1 MSIDEKLY
9 TNWEHF
15 IVNNEVP
22 EDVSP
27 IIARS
32 WERCRMRLSPL
43 KSQPPTRLTSDHL
56 LSAQVARFDLISIA
70 RPILEDIHQ
79 YIDGSSSAVILV
91 NSAGYLLDMVSDP
104 DIEGLATDAGIFP
117 GTSLYES
124 QAGTN
129 AFSLALS
136 ERIPF
141 QVRGPEHYL
150 ISFHKFADSAAPIF
164 DLTGALLG
172 ALGVLTLVEQDHP
185 HSLGLAV
192 AGARAVEGQWQ
203 SEYLLAEQNSQLT
216 SLNAVLT
223 SIDEGIL
230 VWNEDG
236 IVIHANSAAFNI
248 LGCPAEKLMGQLVN
262 KLIHFP
268 NSINQARKMGT
279 PFSDLEA
286 ALNVEGR
293 PVTCV
298 ISLRYVRSGDSTRAT
313 VATMRPTKQVRALI
327 QRQIGTQ
334 PSVTLESLV
343 GNHPKIQRVRRLA
356 KSAAA
361 AQASIL
367 IRGENGTGKISLA
380 HAIHNYGPKRNSP
393 FVIFS
398 CASIP
403 SQLLIPELIGY
414 EEITNLD
421 PRFGLDPR
429 IELDPKTSRP
439 SKFELADGGTIYFPD
454 IDSLPRAA
462 QTILKNVLDL
472 GIVQRLGSK
481 RAIEVDVRAI
491 ASTSSDIEKLIS
503 QNEFRADLF
512 YCLHPFEISLPP
524 LRDRKGDI
532 PLIVNYHLQQL
543 SQTHRRNLSISDDA
557 MSLLIVYDWPGNL
570 RELEISL
577 RRATIQAGASSVIHA
592 QHLPDHIRYAQYI
605 SLDHVPVDTLD
616 DLERTAILDAAKS
629 CKGNLSKMAKV
640 LGIGRTTVWRRLKEY
655 QIDPN
660 QFRESSGR
668 SR

>member
-1 MSIDEKLY
+1 MAINEKIY
-9 TNWEHF
+9 NTWERF
-15 IVNNEVP
+15 IINNEVP

-32 WERCRMRLSPL
+32 WKRCRMRLSPL
-43 KSQPPTRLTSDHL
+43 RDQRPTRLTSDHL
-56 LSAQVARFDLISIA
+56 LSAQVARFNLISIA

-79 YIDGSSSAVILV
+79 HIEGSSSAVILV

-104 DIEGLATDAGIFP
+104 DIEGLAAQAGIAP
-117 GTSLYES
+117 GTSLYENQS
-124 QAGTN
+124 GTN

-150 ISFHKFADSAAPIF
+150 VSFHKFTDSAAPIF
-164 DLTGALLG
+164 DLTGTLLG
-172 ALGVLTLVEQDHP
+172 ALGVLTLVDQDHP

-236 IVIHANSAAFNI
+236 IVIYANTAALNI
-248 LGCPAEKLMGQLVN
+248 LECPAEKLMGQPVN
-262 KLIHFP
+262 EHIHFP
-268 NSINQARKMGT
+268 DSISHARNKST
-279 PFSDLEA
+279 PYSDLEA
-286 ALNVEGR
+286 VLIVEGR
-293 PVTCV
+293 PVNCV
-298 ISLRYVRSGDSTRAT
+298 ISLRYVRSGGSIRAT

-334 PSVTLESLV
+334 PRITLESLV

-380 HAIHNYGPKRNSP
+380 HAIHNFGPRRNSP
-393 FVIFS
+393 FMIFS
-398 CASIP
+398 SASIP
-403 SQLLIPELIGY
+403 TELLIPELIGF
-414 EEITNLD
+414 EDNPDHNPEIN
-421 PRFGLDPR
+421 
-429 IELDPKTSRP
+429 RP

-491 ASTSSDIEKLIS
+491 ASTSSDIDYLIS

-543 SQTHRRNLSISDDA
+543 SQTYRRMLSVADDA
-557 MSLLIVYDWPGNL
+557 MSLLKAYDWPGNL

-577 RRATIQAGASSVIHA
+577 RRATIQAGASTVIHA
-592 QHLPDHIRYAQYI
+592 EHLPDHIRYAQYI
-605 SLDHVPVDTLD
+605 HLDHVPVDTLD
-616 DLERTAILDAAKS
+616 DLERVAILDAAKS
-629 CKGNLSKMAKV
+629 CKGNMSKMAKM

-660 QFRESSGR
+660 EFRKSSGR